1 MDDDDGWQLLPKPP
15 KRVKK
20 TCFEKCIFCQM
31 NNDVLRT
38 AKPSSIEKVIFALEL
53 RQDEISQRL
62 SPDDL
67 RCTVGKKVLWHSSC
81 YETYTSKQNLRY
93 CEAQSSSGVIQ
104 PECRQR
110 RKSFDWSKSFLCKN
124 ATWKR
129 DRKLINIATFEACN
143 SIKESAEAREDH
155 ELLSVLQTVNYDLIA
170 AEGKYHKACHASY
183 ISKVN
188 IKHKQRDASIIKE
201 STFDEAFNRLV
212 KTITPEVEN
221 GKAYDMNGLL
231 VMFKREMEKLGN
243 DSQSYTKQKLK
254 VRLMSHFEE
263 QLVFHQPPQQS
274 KPEIVYSSS
283 ISLIDVINA
292 ASDCPLPDTASSMTT
307 VQIAAATSN
316 LLDIYS
322 VAFQIRQD
330 IMKCKGIEIKPL
342 NIGDLQLDIAKAL
355 LPQSLYW
362 LVRWIVTGE
371 QYSDSSPS
379 SASNTTDERKIILC
393 GQDLVHCASHARVKL
408 PKHVGLA
415 MSVKHLTSSK
425 QLITLLNRMGHCSS
439 YEEIEQVETSLV
451 NENLARADLTG
462 VLIPT
467 NISPGAFIQMAA
479 DNNDINEETIDGK
492 NNTRYN
498 AGYIPAQAVRSH
510 ASKGSAC

>member
-1 MDDDDGWQLLPKPP
+1 MHLSFD
-15 KRVKK
+15 K
-20 TCFEKCIFCQM
+20 TRYRNVFHPMIY
-31 NNDVLRT
+31 DVLW
-38 AKPSSIEKVIFALEL
+38 EKKFCSTHRAMRPTPVSKTY
-53 RQDEISQRL
+53 D
-62 SPDDL
+62 
-67 RCTVGKKVLWHSSC
+67 TVKRSLQVVLFN
-81 YETYTSKQNLRY
+81 QNV
-93 CEAQSSSGVIQ
+93 S
-104 PECRQR
+104 RQR
-110 RKSFDWSKSFLCKN
+110 RESFDWSKCIFCKN

-129 DRKLINIATFEACN
+129 DRKLINITTFEACN

-212 KTITPEVEN
+212 KTITPEIEN

-254 VRLMSHFEE
+254 VRLMSHFKE

-307 VQIAAATSN
+307 VQIEAATFN

-330 IMKCKGIEIKPL
+330 IMKCKGIAINPL
-342 NIGDLQLDIAKAL
+342 NIGD
-355 LPQSLYW
+355 
-362 LVRWIVTGE
+362 
-371 QYSDSSPS
+371 
-379 SASNTTDERKIILC
+379 
-393 GQDLVHCASHARVKL
+393 
-408 PKHVGLA
+408 
-415 MSVKHLTSSK
+415 
-425 QLITLLNRMGHCSS
+425 
-439 YEEIEQVETSLV
+439 
-451 NENLARADLTG
+451 
-462 VLIPT
+462 
-467 NISPGAFIQMAA
+467 FF
-479 DNNDINEETIDGK
+479 
-492 NNTRYN
+492 
-498 AGYIPAQAVRSH
+498 
-510 ASKGSAC
+510 